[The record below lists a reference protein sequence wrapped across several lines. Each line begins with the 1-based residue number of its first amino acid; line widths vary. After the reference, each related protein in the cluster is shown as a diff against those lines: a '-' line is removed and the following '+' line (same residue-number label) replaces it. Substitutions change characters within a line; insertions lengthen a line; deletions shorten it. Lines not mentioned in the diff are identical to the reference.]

1 MKATGLSAE
10 HLKYMEEIA
19 LRHGLSPGAPV
30 RPDMRERSPLAPME
44 RYAEWSRLDGLMF
57 DTWLPTHER
66 VGGRLAGIAPKGTVF
81 RGTSLTGSDGPASRS
96 RSRDSTC

>member
-19 LRHGLSPGAPV
+19 RRHGLSPGAPA
-30 RPDMRERSPLAPME
+30 RPDMRERYPLAPME
-44 RYAEWSRLDGLMF
+44 RYAEWSRPDGLMF
-57 DTWLPTHER
+57 DPWLRTHER
-66 VGGRLAGIAPKGTVF
+66 VGGRLAGIAPKGVF
-81 RGTSLTGSDGPASRS
+81 RGTSPSGSDGPASRS